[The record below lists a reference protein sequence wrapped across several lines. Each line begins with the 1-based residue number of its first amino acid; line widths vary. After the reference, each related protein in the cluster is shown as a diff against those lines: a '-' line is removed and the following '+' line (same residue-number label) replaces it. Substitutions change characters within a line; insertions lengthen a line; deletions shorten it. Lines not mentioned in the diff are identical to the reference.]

1 MAWSLGIT
9 GVDPIEYDIIFER
22 FLNPERIS
30 MPDIDVDFC
39 MRGRD
44 EVIRYVAEK
53 YDAPGPGRAA
63 RLADRDVRDA
73 PGARRASATSGA

>member
-1 MAWSLGIT
+1 VAYGLGIT

-22 FLNPERIS
+22 FLNPERVS

-44 EVIRYVAEK
+44 QVIRYVAEK
-53 YDAPGPGRAA
+53 YDGEGDDGKRVAQIITFGTLQARAVI
-63 RLADRDVRDA
+63 R
-73 PGARRASATSGA
+73 